1 MGLDSGED
9 GCVEIYCQR
18 SQKTRD
24 VYGEILGILYLLNPK
39 PESTVL
45 EVGNGTVESSIA
57 AARHCSNV
65 HSLDLSSSMLS

>member
-1 MGLDSGED
+1 MD
-9 GCVEIYCQR
+9 
-18 SQKTRD
+18 
-24 VYGEILGILYLLNPK
+24 ILHLLNPK

-65 HSLDLSSSMLS
+65 HSLDVSASMLS